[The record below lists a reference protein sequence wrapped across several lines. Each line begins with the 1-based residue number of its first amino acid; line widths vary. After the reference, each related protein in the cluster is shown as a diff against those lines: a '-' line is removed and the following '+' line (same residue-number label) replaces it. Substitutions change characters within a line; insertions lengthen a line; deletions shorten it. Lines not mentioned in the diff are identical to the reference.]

1 MKNLTLVII
10 FICLGSV
17 LKAQSI
23 KNDTPKLLNA
33 EAINT
38 SAGKNETTL
47 NNSTIKL
54 SETSGN
60 NINDTIQRELQNS
73 YSIKKDSLIFEKK
86 IIKPE

>member
-33 EAINT
+33 EGINT
-38 SAGKNETTL
+38 NIGKEKTIL
-47 NNSTIKL
+47 NDSTIRL
-54 SETSGN
+54 SITSGN
-60 NINDTIQRELQNS
+60 NINDTIKIIRELQNS
-73 YSIKKDSLIFEKK
+73 YSIKNDSLIFEKK
-86 IIKPE
+86 

>member
-10 FICLGSV
+10 FICLGSI

-23 KNDTPKLLNA
+23 KDDTPKLLNA
-33 EAINT
+33 EAIN
-38 SAGKNETTL
+38 SSSGKKETITKD
-47 NNSTIKL
+47 STIRL

-60 NINDTIQRELQNS
+60 NINDTIKRELQNS

-86 IIKPE
+86 NIKTE